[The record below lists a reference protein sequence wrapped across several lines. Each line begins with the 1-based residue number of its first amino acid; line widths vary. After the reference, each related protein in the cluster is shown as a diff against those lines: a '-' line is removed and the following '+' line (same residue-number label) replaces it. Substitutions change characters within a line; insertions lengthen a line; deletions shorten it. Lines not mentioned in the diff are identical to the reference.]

1 MRMPALLT
9 ASHLGYFKLNLC
21 VKSSA
26 DELVMQECFDKY
38 PLKFADGS
46 DRFYVGENEGWY
58 YMNVQLPADVTCENC
73 VI

>member
-1 MRMPALLT
+1 MRMSALLT

-38 PLKFADGS
+38 PLLMADGS
-46 DRFYVGENEGWY
+46 NRVYVDHLEG
-58 YMNVQLPADVTCENC
+58 
-73 VI
+73 